1 MSLRKKLLI
10 GAGALVAL
18 IVLMVVIA
26 TFTVGRGY
34 HNEPLKA
41 WNPDTGY
48 RHSLFEYVQGPD
60 DMVLALAFSGGG
72 TRAAAFAYGVL
83 EELRDTEVIIDGQTT
98 RLIDEVDFVTGVSG
112 GSFTATYFALHGEG
126 IFADFER
133 RFLKRDIEKELILS
147 LVSSPR
153 NWFRLLSRHYNL
165 SDLAADYYDREVFD
179 GATFGDIQDRGGAKV
194 VINATDLSTGNPFH
208 FVQDQFDFI
217 CSDLTRFPVAR
228 AVAAS
233 AGLPPYFPPLVLDNY
248 SGNCGFRM
256 PTWLERTL
264 EAGRTSFDRRSVGAR
279 ILASYLNPSV
289 RPYIHLIDG
298 GYSDYFG
305 IRNPLTAAG
314 APADFRGQSRLPRRI
329 IAIVVNA
336 QRESEESWGEI
347 DRMSSVSSVF
357 PIIANVQ
364 IDRYSVETLE
374 LLRSNFRLWQER
386 AKAAGALMDFHII
399 EVDFVAAR
407 DQAERDYLNHV
418 PTTLTLPADD
428 VDRLRE
434 AARTILR
441 RSPEFQKL
449 RVALSK
455 PVRLPDQQ

>member
-1 MSLRKKLLI
+1 MMSLPKKLLI
-10 GAGALVAL
+10 GAGALVAFV
-18 IVLMVVIA
+18 VLMVVIA
-26 TFTVGRGY
+26 TFSVGRGY

-41 WNPDTGY
+41 WNPDAGY
-48 RHSLFEYVQGPD
+48 RHSLFEYVRGPD

-83 EELRDTEVIIDGQTT
+83 EELRDTEVIINGRAR

-112 GSFTATYFALHGEG
+112 GSFTATYFALHGQR
-126 IFADFER
+126 IFDDFEQ

-147 LVSSPR
+147 LVLSPR
-153 NWFRLLSRHYNL
+153 NWFRLLSHHYNR
-165 SDLAADYYDREVFD
+165 SDLAADFYDREIFD
-179 GATFGDIQDRGGAKV
+179 GATFGDIQDQSGAKV

-208 FVQDQFDFI
+208 FVQEQFDFI

-248 SGNCGFRM
+248 SGSCGFPM
-256 PTWLERTL
+256 PPWLERTL
-264 EAGRTSFDRRSVGAR
+264 EEGRTSFDRRSVGAR

-298 GYSDYFG
+298 GYSDNLA
-305 IRNPLTAAG
+305 IRNPLSTARA
-314 APADFRGQSRLPRRI
+314 AANVDEQNRLPRRI
-329 IAIVVNA
+329 VAIVVNA
-336 QRESEESWGEI
+336 QRESEDFWGAI
-347 DRMSSVSSVF
+347 DQSPSISSVF

-374 LLRSNFRLWQER
+374 LLRSKFELWQKQ
-386 AKAAGALMDFHII
+386 AQKAGALLDFHII
-399 EVDFVAAR
+399 EVGFVAAR
-407 DQAERDYLNHV
+407 DTDERDYLNHV
-418 PTTLTLPADD
+418 PTVLTLPAED

-434 AARTILR
+434 AARQILR

-449 RVALSK
+449 RVVLS
-455 PVRLPDQQ
+455 RR

>member
-1 MSLRKKLLI
+1 MSLRNKFLI
-10 GAGALVAL
+10 GASALLAFV
-18 IVLMVVIA
+18 ILMVVIA

-83 EELRDTEVIIDGQTT
+83 EELRDTEVNIDGKTT

-112 GSFTATYFALHGEG
+112 GSFTAAYFALHGER
-126 IFADFER
+126 IFEDFER

-147 LVSSPR
+147 LVLSPR
-153 NWFRLLSRHYNL
+153 NWFRLLSRHYNR
-165 SDLAADYYDREVFD
+165 SDLAADFYDREIFD

-194 VINATDLSTGNPFH
+194 VINATDLSTGNSFH

-217 CSDLTRFPVAR
+217 WSDLPRFPVAR

-248 SGNCGFRM
+248 SGSCGFRM
-256 PTWLERTL
+256 PGWLQQSL
-264 EAGRTSFDRRSVGAR
+264 EEGRTSFDRRSVGAR

-298 GYSDYFG
+298 GYSDNFG
-305 IRNPLTAAG
+305 VRNPLMSAG
-314 APADFRGQSRLPRRI
+314 ATANVDEQDRLPRRI
-329 IAIVVNA
+329 IVIVVNA
-336 QRESEESWGEI
+336 QRESEESWGKT
-347 DRMSSVSSVF
+347 DRQSSVSSVF
-357 PIIANVQ
+357 PIIATVQ

-374 LLRSNFRLWQER
+374 LLRSKFKLWQEQ
-386 AKAAGALMDFHII
+386 AEKTGALLDFQII
-399 EVDFVAAR
+399 EVGFMAAR
-407 DQAERDYLNHV
+407 DADERDYLNHV
-418 PTTLTLPADD
+418 PTALTLPAED

-434 AARTILR
+434 AARRILR
-441 RSPEFQKL
+441 QSPEFQKL
-449 RVALSK
+449 RVALSQ
-455 PVRLPDQQ
+455 R

>member
-10 GAGALVAL
+10 GAGALVAAIVL
-18 IVLMVVIA
+18 IVVVA
-26 TFTVGRGY
+26 TFTVGCGY

-112 GSFTATYFALHGEG
+112 GSFTATYFALHGER
-126 IFADFER
+126 IFEDFER
-133 RFLKRDIEKELILS
+133 RFLKRDIEKELVLS
-147 LVSSPR
+147 LVLSPR
-153 NWFRLLSRHYNL
+153 NWFRLLSRHYNR
-165 SDLAADYYDREVFD
+165 SDLAADFYDREIFD

-217 CSDLTRFPVAR
+217 CSDLTGFPVAR

-248 SGNCGFRM
+248 SGSCGFRM
-256 PTWLERTL
+256 PAWLRQSLDE
-264 EAGRTSFDRRSVGAR
+264 GRTSFDRRSVGAR

-305 IRNPLTAAG
+305 IRNPLTAAR
-314 APADFRGQSRLPRRI
+314 ATADFRGQSRLPRRI

-336 QRESEESWGEI
+336 KRESEESWGEI
-347 DRMSSVSSVF
+347 DKTSSVSSVF

-364 IDRYSVETLE
+364 IDRYSIETLE
-374 LLRSNFRLWQER
+374 LLRSNFQLWQER
-386 AKAAGALMDFHII
+386 AKEAGALLDFHII
-399 EVDFVAAR
+399 EVGFAAAR
-407 DQAERDYLNHV
+407 DDAERDYLNHV
-418 PTTLTLPADD
+418 PTALTLPAED
-428 VDRLRE
+428 VDHLRE
-434 AARTILR
+434 AARRILR
-441 RSPEFQKL
+441 QSPEFQKL
-449 RVALSK
+449 LLELSR
-455 PVRLPDQQ
+455 PIQSSIR

>member
-1 MSLRKKLLI
+1 
-10 GAGALVAL
+10 LVAFV
-18 IVLMVVIA
+18 VLLVLIA
-26 TFTVGRGY
+26 TLTVGRGY

-83 EELRDTEVIIDGQTT
+83 EELRDTTVVIDGQTT

-112 GSFTATYFALHGEG
+112 GSFTATYFALHGER
-126 IFADFER
+126 IFEDFEQ

-147 LVSSPR
+147 LVSSPQ
-153 NWFRLLSRHYNL
+153 NWFRLLSRHYNR
-165 SDLAADYYDREVFD
+165 SDIAADFYDREIFD

-233 AGLPPYFPPLVLDNY
+233 AGLPPYFSPLVLDNY
-248 SGNCGFRM
+248 SGGCGFRM
-256 PTWLERTL
+256 PAWLERSL
-264 EAGRTSFDRRSVGAR
+264 EAGNTSFDRRSVGAR

-305 IRNPLTAAG
+305 IRNPLTTARATVDLRE
-314 APADFRGQSRLPRRI
+314 PSRLPRRI
-329 IAIVVNA
+329 IVIVVNA
-336 QRESEESWGEI
+336 QRESEESWGEV
-347 DRMSSVSSVF
+347 DKSPSVSSVF

-374 LLRSNFRLWQER
+374 FLRSNFRLWQGR
-386 AKAAGALMDFHII
+386 AKAAGALLDFHII
-399 EVDFVAAR
+399 EVGFIAAK
-407 DQAERDYLNHV
+407 DDAERDYLNHV
-418 PTTLTLPADD
+418 PTALTLPAED

-434 AARTILR
+434 AARQILR
-441 RSPEFQKL
+441 QSPEFRKL
-449 RVALSK
+449 RLELSK
-455 PVRLPDQQ
+455 PARSSVQ

>member
-10 GAGALVAL
+10 VAGALVAF
-18 IVLMVVIA
+18 IVLMVVVA

-41 WNPDTGY
+41 WNPNSGY

-83 EELRDTEVIIDGQTT
+83 EELRDTEVSIDGQTT

-112 GSFTATYFALHGEG
+112 GSFTATYFALHGER
-126 IFADFER
+126 IFEDFEQ

-147 LVSSPR
+147 LVLSPR
-153 NWFRLLSRHYNL
+153 NWFRLLSRHYNR
-165 SDLAADYYDREVFD
+165 SDIAADFYDREIFD
-179 GATFGDIQDRGGAKV
+179 GATFGDIQARSGAKV
-194 VINATDLSTGNPFH
+194 VINVTDLSTGNPFH

-217 CSDLTRFPVAR
+217 CSDLTRFPVGR

-233 AGLPPYFPPLVLDNY
+233 SGLPPYFPPLVLDNHAG
-248 SGNCGFRM
+248 SCGFR
-256 PTWLERTL
+256 PPAWLEQSL
-264 EAGRTSFDRRSVGAR
+264 EAGRRSFDRRSVGAR
-279 ILASYLNPSV
+279 ILASYLNSSV
-289 RPYIHLIDG
+289 RPYVHLIDG

-305 IRNPLTAAG
+305 IRNPLTAAKSTV
-314 APADFRGQSRLPRRI
+314 DFREPSRLPRRI

-336 QRESEESWGEI
+336 HRESEESWGEV
-347 DRMSSVSSVF
+347 DKSPSVSSVF

-386 AKAAGALMDFHII
+386 AKAAGALLDFHII
-399 EVDFVAAR
+399 EVGFIAAK
-407 DQAERDYLNHV
+407 DDAERDYLNHV
-418 PTTLTLPADD
+418 PTALTLPAED

-434 AARTILR
+434 SARQILR
-441 RSPEFQKL
+441 QSPEFRKL
-449 RVALSK
+449 RLELSK
-455 PVRLPDQQ
+455 PARSSVQ